1 MVKLFMHAL
10 FLLCVLPA
18 MAQDFLI
25 EADIDPAEVHVNAQA
40 VYRLRVLHAVDVR
53 ELRIVG
59 PSARLADFRQIGQER
74 VFEAQRG
81 GRRYRVHERSY
92 AVFPFAS
99 GTLELSG
106 AYASGRVA
114 QGGSVR
120 LNAPARPLTV
130 LPVDI
135 EADGKPWLP
144 ANALSL
150 SEQWTALADGAQ
162 RRVVRIEASGVD
174 ASQLP
179 PLQIEADGMTVQAE
193 APRIEN
199 RFEGERNIGV
209 YEQAFVMTP
218 TRDGKIVVPAV
229 QLHWWQV
236 DADSAALATLPART
250 FLIGAPD
257 MTDNAKVTAPAAMRG
272 PGILGILGISL
283 AALLALLLY
292 QRRSGLRIAWQL
304 HRAGDPR
311 TVRDGL
317 LQLAATVWPQAP
329 PATLGALAER
339 LHNREARGALVQI
352 ERALYGPACP
362 ACPAS
367 DVCSGAAL
375 RSAASKAKRAIAMMA
390 TRQVKNAPKETYR

>member
-18 MAQDFLI
+18 MAQDFLV
-25 EADIDPAEVHVNAQA
+25 EADIEPAEVHVNAQA

-53 ELRIVG
+53 ELRIVA

-74 VFEAQRG
+74 VFEAQRD

-135 EADGKPWLP
+135 EADGRPWLP

-179 PLQIEADGMTVQAE
+179 SLQIEADGMTVQAE

-209 YEQAFVMTP
+209 HEQAFVLTP

-236 DADSAALATLPART
+236 DADSAALATLPARM
-250 FLIGAPD
+250 FLIGTPD
-257 MTDNAKVTAPAAMRG
+257 MTDNVKVTAPAATG
-272 PGILGILGISL
+272 ALGATL
-283 AALLALLLY
+283 AALFAFLLY
-292 QRRSGLRIAWQL
+292 QRRGGLRIAWQL
-304 HRAGDPR
+304 RRAGNPR
-311 TVRDGL
+311 AVRDGL
-317 LQLAATVWPQAP
+317 LQVAATVWPDAP

-339 LHNREARGALVQI
+339 LHNREARAALMQI

-362 ACPAS
+362 AS
-367 DVCSGAAL
+367 NVCSGAAL
-375 RSAASKAKRAIAMMA
+375 RSAASEARRAIAMMA
-390 TRQVKNAPKETYR
+390 AKHVKNAPEETYR